1 MMTLNFTG
9 GREGGR
15 AGGREGEKAGFDL
28 PLSRSHALTSG
39 NFLLGRKFPGL
50 VLEHHRDVVLDGI
63 AEAAGPADEL
73 GLRLAIEQGPLAER
87 ADQDVEQ
94 LRVHVFKTSPVNA
107 DG

>member
-15 AGGREGEKAGFDL
+15 AKRRGSI
-28 PLSRSHALTSG
+28 SRSRALTSG

-63 AEAAGPADEL
+63 AETAGPADEL

-87 ADQDVEQ
+87 ADQNVEQ

-107 DG
+107 DGRRY

>member
-1 MMTLNFTG
+1 MITENFKG
-9 GREGGR
+9 VIRFSFLVPRFRESPETNNEQR
-15 AGGREGEKAGFDL
+15 A
-28 PLSRSHALTSG
+28 TSS

-107 DG
+107 DGRRY